1 MKALVLEAP
10 RELRLRER
18 PAPQPGEDE
27 VLLRVAA
34 AGVCGSDISLFHR
47 PSPGLS
53 LPLIPGHEF
62 GGWSEDGNFFVVNP
76 MLACGRCALC
86 AAGRTHLC
94 GERKVLGFR
103 RDGAYAQQ
111 VVVPRRNL
119 VPAPDLNPLQAA
131 LVEPIANGVHAWVRA
146 GKPLESVAIIGVGA
160 IGMCLLHVLRSHGVR
175 GIAVVDPVPERR
187 ELALAAGA
195 DSASARLEGSFDA
208 VFDAAGTQATRADA
222 VACTVAGGTVV
233 LIGLHDDSLAL
244 SAASLVV
251 GDRTLCGCFAY
262 TEQEFREAV
271 ALARTIA
278 APWAATVPLE
288 GAEAALADLLA
299 GRGLPSRIKT
309 VIGFADSLA

>member
-10 RELRLRER
+10 GELRLRER
-18 PAPQPGEDE
+18 PEPRAGEDE

-34 AGVCGSDISLFHR
+34 TGVCGSDLSLFHR
-47 PSPGLS
+47 ADPGVP

-62 GGWSEDGNFFVVNP
+62 GGWSEDGSFFVVNP

-86 AAGRTHLC
+86 AVGRTHLC

-119 VPAPDLNPLQAA
+119 VPASGLSPLQAA
-131 LVEPIANGVHAWVRA
+131 LVEPIANGIHAWARA
-146 GKPLESVAIIGVGA
+146 GRPLESVAIIGVGA
-160 IGMCLLHVLRSHGVR
+160 IGMCLLHVLLGHGVR
-175 GIAVVDPVPERR
+175 GIAVADPVPERR

-195 DSASARLEGSFDA
+195 DSAGARLEGRFEV
-208 VFDAAGTQATRADA
+208 VFDAAGTQTTRADA
-222 VACTVAGGTVV
+222 VACTVPGGTVA

-262 TEQEFREAV
+262 TEQEFQDAV
-271 ALARTIA
+271 VLARTMA
-278 APWAATVPLE
+278 APWAVTVPLE
-288 GAEAALADLLA
+288 NAEAALADLLA
-299 GRGLPSRIKT
+299 GHAPPTRIKT
-309 VIGFADSLA
+309 VIGFPVAPD

>member
-1 MKALVLEAP
+1 MRALVLEAP

-18 PAPQPGEDE
+18 PAAQAGEGE

-34 AGVCGSDISLFHR
+34 TGVCGSDLSLFHR
-47 PSPGLS
+47 VDPGVP
-53 LPLIPGHEF
+53 LPLVPGHEF
-62 GGWSEDGNFFVVNP
+62 GGWSEDGSFYVVNP

-119 VPAPDLNPLQAA
+119 VPAPGLSPLQAA
-131 LVEPIANGVHAWVRA
+131 LVEPIANGVHAWARA
-146 GKPLESVAIIGVGA
+146 GRPLESVAIIGVGA
-160 IGMCLLHVLRSHGVR
+160 IGMCLLHVLRSQGAR
-175 GIAVVDPVPERR
+175 GIAVADPVPERR

-195 DSASARLEGSFDA
+195 DSAGAQLEGRFDA

-222 VACTVAGGTVV
+222 LACTVPGGTVA

-262 TEQEFREAV
+262 TEQEFRDAV
-271 ALARTIA
+271 VLARTIA
-278 APWAATVPLE
+278 APWAVTVPLE
-288 GAEAALADLLA
+288 NAEAALADLLA
-299 GRGLPSRIKT
+299 GRAPPRRIKT
-309 VIGFADSLA
+309 VIGFPVSLD